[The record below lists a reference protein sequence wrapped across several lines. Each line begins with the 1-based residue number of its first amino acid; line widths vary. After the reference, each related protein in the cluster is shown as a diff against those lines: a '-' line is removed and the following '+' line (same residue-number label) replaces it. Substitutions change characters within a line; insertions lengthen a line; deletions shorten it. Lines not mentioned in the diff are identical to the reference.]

1 MTLKDIVAKLEGFAE
16 AAWEKIKT
24 EAIHIEQEIEPV
36 VESAFAAAV
45 EQFGELAVNT
55 VTKLMTEE
63 FANLSGTAKLN
74 LTATTIVDEA
84 EKQGKAIAAADA
96 TALAK
101 NAYTAVMGK
110 APAAGETLAQQA
122 EEIAEHVA
130 QEAVEQNP

>member
-1 MTLKDIVAKLEGFAE
+1 MTLKDIVDKLEGFAE
-16 AAWEKIKT
+16 AAWKRIED
-24 EAIHIEQEIEPV
+24 EAIRIEQEVEPV

-74 LTATTIVDEA
+74 LTATTIVDAA
-84 EKQGKAIAAADA
+84 EQQGKAIAAADA

-110 APAAGETLAQQA
+110 APAAGETLVQESA
-122 EEIAEHVA
+122 EIAEKVA
-130 QEAVEQNP
+130 GDVTNSST